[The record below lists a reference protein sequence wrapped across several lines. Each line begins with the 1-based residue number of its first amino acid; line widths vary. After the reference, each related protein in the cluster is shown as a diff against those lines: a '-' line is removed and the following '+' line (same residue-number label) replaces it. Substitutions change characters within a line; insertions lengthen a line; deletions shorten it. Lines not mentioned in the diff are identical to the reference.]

1 MAGVCQVGFFMELS
15 QLLDNAWIFNI
26 LTFLSLQSN
35 FGVAPRYQFLEILLL
50 QLAVRQFL
58 LLLNPHHRL
67 HSQLLQL
74 QFLRLL
80 RYPLLLPLVAV
91 VVSETVFA
99 PTLSTAALNGVTVE
113 LVRRTVTAILHQ
125 LLQLQFL
132 RLLMY
137 PLLFPLVA
145 VVVSETVF
153 APTLSTAALNGVT
166 VELVRRTVTA
176 ILHQLLQLQFLRLLM
191 YPFLFLNPQFLRLL
205 IYPASLIFQTMRMAT
220 VPVLTTL

>member
-1 MAGVCQVGFFMELS
+1 MELS

-35 FGVAPRYQFLEILLL
+35 FGVAPRYQFPEILLL

-58 LLLNPHHRL
+58 PLLNPHHWL

-137 PLLFPLVA
+137 PLLLPLVV

-166 VELVRRTVTA
+166 VELVRRTATA

-205 IYPASLIFQTMRMAT
+205 IYPVSLIFQTMRMAT